1 MYILIIKVGYVFIVL
16 IKRLFVFRLFVFRL
30 FVLVGK
36 KGFGN
41 VISVVVVFL
50 YNIKLL

>member
-1 MYILIIKVGYVFIVL
+1 MYILIIKVGFVFIVL
-16 IKRLFVFRLFVFRL
+16 IKRLFVFRL

-41 VISVVVVFL
+41 EISVVVVFL